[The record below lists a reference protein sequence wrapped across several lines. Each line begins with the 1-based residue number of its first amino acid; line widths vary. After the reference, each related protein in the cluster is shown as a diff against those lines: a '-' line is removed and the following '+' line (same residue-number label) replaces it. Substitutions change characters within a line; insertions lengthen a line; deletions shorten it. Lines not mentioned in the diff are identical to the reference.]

1 MSADAAPDAKLELVR
16 SIYAEWERGNFFD
29 TSWADPEIEFAV
41 VGGPTDGTAT
51 GIPALAAAWTD
62 FMRAWQ
68 DLRAELE
75 EARPLDDERVLVFTR
90 NTGRGK
96 TSGVELG
103 EMETRG
109 ANLFRIVDGRV
120 TELVCYFDREQA
132 IRDLGP
138 AAQNRGL
145 S

>member
-1 MSADAAPDAKLELVR
+1 MSGDATSTNLELLR
-16 SIYAEWERGNFFD
+16 GIYAGWERGDFFD
-29 TSWADPEIEFAV
+29 TSWADPEIEFAI

-51 GIPALAAAWTD
+51 GIPALAVAWTD

-75 EARPLDDERVLVFTR
+75 EARPLDDERILVFTR

-103 EMETRG
+103 ELETYG

-120 TELVCYFDREQA
+120 TELVCYFDRERA
-132 IRDLGP
+132 IRELGP
-138 AAQNRGL
+138 AAQERGV